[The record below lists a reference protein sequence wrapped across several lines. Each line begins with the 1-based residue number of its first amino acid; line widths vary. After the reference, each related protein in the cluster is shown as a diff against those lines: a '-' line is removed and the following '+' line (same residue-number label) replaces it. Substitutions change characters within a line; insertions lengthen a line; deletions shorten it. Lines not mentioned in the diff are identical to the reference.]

1 MGAMAVVHPSRS
13 GEIADPPAWE
23 RLAAGF
29 VIFML
34 TGALIA
40 PVIAPDQGETPILRL
55 IWIPV
60 YAVTAGLVAF
70 RFDKVVRAWPA
81 WLMVGG
87 GLYLVLRR

>member
-1 MGAMAVVHPSRS
+1 MA
-13 GEIADPPAWE
+13 ADRFQPAGIVQEEPPLWE

-29 VIFML
+29 VVFML

-40 PVIAPDQGETPILRL
+40 PVLAPDQGETPILRL

-70 RFDKVVRAWPA
+70 RFDKVILTKGAVAKFEE
-81 WLMVGG
+81 MMK
-87 GLYLVLRR
+87 